1 VNGMVLKWGTRV
13 SEGNS
18 GSWVMR
24 LTGYV
29 LEKKKSLSSG
39 GARSVSEIP

>member
-1 VNGMVLKWGTRV
+1 MNGMVLKWGTKV

-24 LTGYV
+24 LTGCV